1 MPGKLKWDISGKGV
15 KPKQPG
21 EGMSGYEGPNLPKG
35 SYPAKIKRM
44 EVTKITSNTVNKGKP
59 RIRLLLEVQTD
70 KIKGKEQYHGAPVW
84 DGLNIIDSGKPYV
97 NAFLHALTDGSERS
111 KRAIEAVWWDEDK
124 GADFKKIRNKKS
136 DEIEV
141 HITKIGRLQ
150 INSPVGEKMI
160 QIVTRP
166 GNDNKGNYR
175 PEVAEYLPYT
185 GPGADDEDSDIDT
198 MEDEDDDML
207 GDVDDDDAEDDDEE
221 VDDEDGD
228 PEEYDDEDSDEDT
241 DDEDEDGDEDEDE
254 PEPAPPVKRAGRAK
268 KPF

>member
-21 EGMSGYEGPNLPKG
+21 EGMSGYEGPDLPKG

-70 KIKGKEQYHGAPVW
+70 KVKGKEQYHGAPVW

-97 NAFLHALTDGSERS
+97 NAFLHALTDGSEKS
-111 KRAIEAVWWDEDK
+111 KRAIEAVFWDEDK
-124 GADFKKIRNKKS
+124 GADFKKVRNKKS

-166 GNDNKGNYR
+166 GSDNKGNYR
-175 PEVAEYLPYT
+175 PEVAEYLPY
-185 GPGADDEDSDIDT
+185 GGSDAEDEDSDIEEMDDD
-198 MEDEDDDML
+198 DEDML
-207 GDVDDDDAEDDDEE
+207 GAVD
-221 VDDEDGD
+221 DDEDGD
-228 PEEYDDEDSDEDT
+228 PEEYDEDT
-241 DDEDEDGDEDEDE
+241 DDEDEDEDEDEDDE
-254 PEPAPPVKRAGRAK
+254 PDEPAAPVKRAGRAK

>member
-21 EGMSGYEGPNLPKG
+21 EGGGNNYEGPNLVKG

-59 RIRLLLEVQTD
+59 RIRILLEVQTD

-84 DGLNIIDSGKPYV
+84 DGLNIIESGKPYV
-97 NAFLHALTDGSERS
+97 NAFLHALTDGSEKS
-111 KRAIEAVWWDEDK
+111 KRAIEAVFWDEDK
-124 GADFKKIRNKKS
+124 GADFKKVRNKKS

-150 INSPVGEKMI
+150 INSPNGEKMI

-166 GNDNKGNYR
+166 GEDNKGNFR

-185 GPGADDEDSDIDT
+185 GAGVDDDDSDIDE
-198 MEDEDDDML
+198 MDDDDDDML
-207 GDVDDDDAEDDDEE
+207 GAVDDDDDEDDDE
-221 VDDEDGD
+221 DEGD
-228 PEEYDDEDSDEDT
+228 PEEYDDDDDDDSDEDDEDDDE
-241 DDEDEDGDEDEDE
+241 DDEDEE
-254 PEPAPPVKRAGRAK
+254 PEPAAPVKKTTRGRAK